1 MSGPSVGKHSKEP
14 DWSSFQEHLA
24 AMWRNS
30 GRRQEEAVR
39 AAGDQEEGWPMRSGG
54 DTHLCVQDLWKKP
67 HAQGTDPRLASVST
81 HKGG

>member
-30 GRRQEEAVR
+30 GRRQEEVVR
-39 AAGDQEEGWPMRSGG
+39 VAGDQEEGWPMRSGG
-54 DTHLCVQDLWKKP
+54 DTPLCPRTVKET
-67 HAQGTDPRLASVST
+67 HAQGTDPKLASVST